1 MQEHSLKKQV
11 EILRPLVG
19 QEDEAE
25 LAILYNALVTNINAY
40 RSDSSAGALKN
51 WQSAKSA
58 LADCLKHLHTKYGI
72 KEEEAPAQA
81 PEFTDTKNAAAVLRY
96 LHANGWKVE
105 KTQFYQHVKQGKLA
119 RNDQG
124 LFTRRAVL
132 RYAKDWVPR
141 TDTGKTIGEEQEDL
155 NRTKLQEEIKR
166 IRVQQERDN
175 FKFDVE
181 RGKYLPRADVEQELA
196 GRAVALDAGYN
207 HMVYSRVQEFI
218 ATVNGDSGKAP
229 QLIESLLSARDDW
242 FNQYAS
248 DMEFEVELA
257 ANMPAEEA

>member
-1 MQEHSLKKQV
+1 MDRNELDD
-11 EILRPLVG
+11 ILSESGKTDLSV
-19 QEDEAE
+19 
-25 LAILYNALVTNINAY
+25 LI
-40 RSDSSAGALKN
+40 
-51 WQSAKSA
+51 SAKEEA
-58 LADCLKHLHTKYGI
+58 KQRTLQDPTPVNLVAMERATNMIEKHLA
-72 KEEEAPAQA
+72 KEKAADSEQGMQ
-81 PEFTDTKNAAAVLRY
+81 FQDTKNAAGVLRF
-96 LHANGWKVE
+96 LQTNGWKVE

-124 LFTRRAVL
+124 LFTRRVVL

-141 TDTGKTIGEEQEDL
+141 NDTGKTIGEEQEDL

-218 ATVNGDSGKAP
+218 SIVGGDPSRASL
-229 QLIESLLSARDDW
+229 LIESLLAARDDW
-242 FNQYAS
+242 FNQYAAPM
-248 DMEFEVELA
+248 DFEVELA
-257 ANMPAEEA
+257 ANMPPDEG

>member
-1 MQEHSLKKQV
+1 MDRKELDD
-11 EILRPLVG
+11 ILSESGKTDLSV
-19 QEDEAE
+19 
-25 LAILYNALVTNINAY
+25 LI
-40 RSDSSAGALKN
+40 
-51 WQSAKSA
+51 SAKEEA
-58 LADCLKHLHTKYGI
+58 KQRTLQDPTPVNLVAMERATNMIEKHLA
-72 KEEEAPAQA
+72 KEKAADSEQGMQ
-81 PEFTDTKNAAAVLRY
+81 FQDTKNAAGVLRF
-96 LHANGWKVE
+96 LQTNGWKVE

-141 TDTGKTIGEEQEDL
+141 NDTGKTIGEEKEDL

-218 ATVNGDSGKAP
+218 SIVGGDPSKASL
-229 QLIESLLSARDDW
+229 LIECLLTARDDW
-242 FNQYAS
+242 FNQYAAS
-248 DMEFEVELA
+248 MDFEVELA
-257 ANMPAEEA
+257 ANMPLDE

>member
-1 MQEHSLKKQV
+1 MDRNELDDILSESWKTDLSVLISAKEQAKQRALQDPSP
-11 EILRPLVG
+11 I
-19 QEDEAE
+19 
-25 LAILYNALVTNINAY
+25 NLVTMERATNMIE
-40 RSDSSAGALKN
+40 
-51 WQSAKSA
+51 
-58 LADCLKHLHTKYGI
+58 KHLA
-72 KEEEAPAQA
+72 KEKAADSDQA
-81 PEFTDTKNAAAVLRY
+81 PEFTDTKNAASVLRY

-132 RYAKDWVPR
+132 KYAKDWVPR
-141 TDTGKTIGEEQEDL
+141 DATGKKVGEEQSDL
-155 NRTKLQEEIKR
+155 AREKLQEEIER
-166 IRVQQERDN
+166 IRIQQRREN

-218 ATVNGDSGKAP
+218 SVVGGDPAKASM
-229 QLIESLLSARDDW
+229 LIELLLTARDDW

-248 DMEFEVELA
+248 AMDIEVELA
-257 ANMPAEEA
+257 ENMPPDEGYRKEE

>member
-1 MQEHSLKKQV
+1 MLNKLPQEIIDSLPDSERSEYAVYYNAVRNTMVAYNEKPTVTNKKNW
-11 EILRPLVG
+11 
-19 QEDEAE
+19 DAAKAAHAE
-25 LAILYNALVTNINAY
+25 LAEKITEKISAP
-40 RSDSSAGALKN
+40 SS
-51 WQSAKSA
+51 
-58 LADCLKHLHTKYGI
+58 
-72 KEEEAPAQA
+72 QA

-96 LHANGWKVE
+96 LHTNGWQVE
-105 KTQFYQHVKQGKLA
+105 KTQFYLHVKQGKLA
-119 RNDQG
+119 RNEQG
-124 LFTRRAVL
+124 LFTRRVVL

-141 TDTGKTIGEEQEDL
+141 SETGKKVGEEQEDL

-218 ATVNGDSGKAP
+218 SVVGGDPAKAS
-229 QLIESLLSARDDW
+229 QLIECLLAARDDW
-242 FNQYAS
+242 FNQYAAPM
-248 DMEFEVELA
+248 DFEVELA
-257 ANMPAEEA
+257 ANMPPDE

>member
-1 MQEHSLKKQV
+1 MADKLPQQV
-11 EILRPLVG
+11 IDTLSPS
-19 QEDEAE
+19 QKAE
-25 LAILYNALVTNINAY
+25 YTIHHNAVVVTMRAYNADPTTAAKRNW
-40 RSDSSAGALKN
+40 DSARAALDDFVEKI
-51 WQSAKSA
+51 A
-58 LADCLKHLHTKYGI
+58 
-72 KEEEAPAQA
+72 APTDQA

-96 LHANGWKVE
+96 LHGNGWKVE
-105 KTQFYQHVKQGKLA
+105 KTQFYQHVKQGKLT

-124 LFTRRAVL
+124 LFTRRTVL

-141 TDTGKTIGEEQEDL
+141 TDTGKTIGAEQEDL

-175 FKFDVE
+175 FKFDIE

-218 ATVNGDSGKAP
+218 ATVNGDPGKAP
-229 QLIESLLSARDDW
+229 QLIESLLTARDDW